1 MALRFLL
8 DTNIASFLIKETN
21 PALDRRVRLISSHE
35 LAISV
40 ITEAEIRFGLALL
53 PSEAKVHDL
62 ARRFLDR
69 VHILP
74 WDSPCAQTYA
84 ELAARQRRTGQTLD
98 TPDAMI
104 AAHALA
110 YDLVLV
116 SNDSVFRF
124 VENLR
129 LEDWTK
135 GPQPA

>member
-1 MALRFLL
+1 MAVRFLL
-8 DTNIASFLIKETN
+8 DTNIASFLLKETN
-21 PALDRRVRLISSHE
+21 PVLDRRVGLISSHE

-53 PSEAKVHDL
+53 PSGARVHGL
-62 ARRFLDR
+62 ARAFLDQ
-69 VHILP
+69 VQILP
-74 WDSPCAQTYA
+74 WDSPCARTYA
-84 ELAARQRRTGQTLD
+84 ELVARQRRTGQTLD
-98 TPDAMI
+98 TPNAMI

-110 YDLVLV
+110 YDLILV

-124 VENLR
+124 VEDLK